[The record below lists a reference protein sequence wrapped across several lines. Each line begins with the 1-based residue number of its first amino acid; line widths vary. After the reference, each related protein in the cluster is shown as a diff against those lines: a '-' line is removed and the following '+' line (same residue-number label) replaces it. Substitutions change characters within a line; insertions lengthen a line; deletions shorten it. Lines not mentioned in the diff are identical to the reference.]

1 MEFFLANEFS
11 YKITDTKGQCYDN
24 TTNMSGKKPSVT
36 AQMKS
41 LTGKCL
47 HIHGHG
53 RDLKLADGG
62 MIKNKPILCNQAGFM
77 HFVQQTRAQKANHV
91 LPSEIIMVVK
101 ELVVMVID
109 ED

>member
-1 MEFFLANEFS
+1 
-11 YKITDTKGQCYDN
+11 
-24 TTNMSGKKPSVT
+24 MSGKKPSVT

-62 MIKNKPILCNQAGFM
+62 MTKNKPILCNMFL
-77 HFVQQTRAQKANHV
+77 T
-91 LPSEIIMVVK
+91 L
-101 ELVVMVID
+101 
-109 ED
+109 